1 MTRYAE
7 ALAAADALAE
17 QVQSYVADGRFLPRY
32 FDRLFGLRT
41 ALGDALDHF
50 SATLI
55 TVPGDA
61 AVFAAVL
68 DRSVEARRAGEGLMP
83 SDVAVERY
91 AAAVSRA
98 TAALRAEPPNA
109 VASAPSAPLLRGAL
123 RLDHAR
129 DEPARPA
136 LAPSPAAAPIEP
148 YYTSLAK
155 LFPVEAVALYPLA
168 TGIAGEDRS
177 VRLILIAVI
186 GVFVVALRWLGTQDS
201 GGQPDPAAIAVALAS
216 FLLYAAALGGFG
228 YLPGGA
234 EQTRQLLAFVTIIW
248 VALAPL
254 WLRRARR

>member
-50 SATLI
+50 AATLI

-68 DRSVEARRAGEGLMP
+68 DRSAEARRAGEGLTP
-83 SDVAVERY
+83 SDAVVERY
-91 AAAVSRA
+91 AAAVERA
-98 TAALRAEPPNA
+98 TAVLRAEPPNA
-109 VASAPSAPLLRGAL
+109 VASSPSAPLLRGAL
-123 RLDHAR
+123 RLDRAR
-129 DEPARPA
+129 DETARPA
-136 LAPSPAAAPIEP
+136 LAPATAVPPIEP

-168 TGIAGEDRS
+168 TSIAGEDRS

-186 GVFVVALRWLGTQDS
+186 GAFVVALRWFGTQDS
-201 GGQPDPAAIAVALAS
+201 GGQPDASAIAVALAS

>member
-7 ALAAADALAE
+7 ALAAANALAE

-50 SATLI
+50 AATLI

-61 AVFAAVL
+61 PVFAAVL
-68 DRSVEARRAGEGLMP
+68 DRSVEARREGERLMP

-98 TAALRAEPPNA
+98 TAALRAGPPED
-109 VASAPSAPLLRGAL
+109 VAAAASTPFLRGAL
-123 RLDHAR
+123 RLDRSR
-129 DEPARPA
+129 DEPTRQA
-136 LAPSPAAAPIEP
+136 LAPSEATPVEP

-168 TGIAGEDRS
+168 TGIAGDDRS

-186 GVFVVALRWLGTQDS
+186 GVFVVALRWFGTQDS
-201 GGQPDPAAIAVALAS
+201 GGEPDASAIAVALAS
-216 FLLYAAALGGFG
+216 FLLYAASLGGFG

-234 EQTRQLLAFVTIIW
+234 EQTRQSLAFVTIIW

>member
-1 MTRYAE
+1 MTRYSE
-7 ALAAADALAE
+7 ALAAANALAD

-50 SATLI
+50 AATLI

-68 DRSVEARRAGEGLMP
+68 DRAVEARREGERLMP

-98 TAALRAEPPNA
+98 TAALRAELPGA
-109 VASAPSAPLLRGAL
+109 AAAPAAPLLRGAL
-123 RLDHAR
+123 RLDRA
-129 DEPARPA
+129 PAPPDRPT
-136 LAPSPAAAPIEP
+136 LGLPAATIPAEP

-168 TGIAGEDRS
+168 QTIAGEDRS
-177 VRLILIAVI
+177 LRLILIAVI
-186 GVFVVALRWLGTQDS
+186 GLFVVALRWLGTQDS
-201 GGQPDPAAIAVALAS
+201 GGQPDPSAIAVALAS
-216 FLLYAAALGGFG
+216 FLLYAASLGGFG

-234 EQTRQLLAFVTIIW
+234 EQTRQLLAFATMIW

-254 WLRRARR
+254 LLRRARR

>member
-1 MTRYAE
+1 
-7 ALAAADALAE
+7 
-17 QVQSYVADGRFLPRY
+17 
-32 FDRLFGLRT
+32 
-41 ALGDALDHF
+41 
-50 SATLI
+50 
-55 TVPGDA
+55 
-61 AVFAAVL
+61 
-68 DRSVEARRAGEGLMP
+68 
-83 SDVAVERY
+83 
-91 AAAVSRA
+91 
-98 TAALRAEPPNA
+98 
-109 VASAPSAPLLRGAL
+109 
-123 RLDHAR
+123 
-129 DEPARPA
+129 
-136 LAPSPAAAPIEP
+136 
-148 YYTSLAK
+148 LAK

>member
-50 SATLI
+50 AATLI

-68 DRSVEARRAGEGLMP
+68 DRSIEARRAGEGLMP
-83 SDVAVERY
+83 SDVALERY
-91 AAAVSRA
+91 AAAVERA

-109 VASAPSAPLLRGAL
+109 VASTPSPPLLRGAL
-123 RLDHAR
+123 RLDRAR
-129 DEPARPA
+129 DEPARQA
-136 LAPSPAAAPIEP
+136 LAPPTTAAAEP

-186 GVFVVALRWLGTQDS
+186 GVFVVALRWFGTQDS
-201 GGQPDPAAIAVALAS
+201 GGQPDVSAIAVALAS

-254 WLRRARR
+254 WLRRTRR